1 MDVGS
6 QWAKTHKN
14 FPSRMRE
21 VAKRT
26 VSSTT
31 VVALI
36 LAFEINLVI
45 G

>member
-14 FPSRMRE
+14 LPSLMRE

-26 VSSTT
+26 LSSTT
-31 VVALI
+31 GVALI
-36 LAFEINLVI
+36 LAFEINFVI
-45 G
+45 